1 MKKIFM
7 RGLIALA
14 PISLTLALLIWLYNV
29 LEGVFSIPIKAI
41 LGPEYYY
48 RGSGVLLAFVLIIVI
63 GALLNTYLLRKLYE
77 AGENLMHRIPFVKT
91 LYSSVRDLMKFFQSD
106 EARKQ
111 GYVVSFEIAGT
122 RLIGLVTRES
132 FDDLPKGVGEEGEI
146 AVFLPMS
153 YQIGGY
159 MIMVPRSSVKRISM
173 SVEEAMRFVV
183 TAGMLSH
190 TKKDIPK

>member
-48 RGSGVLLAFVLIIVI
+48 RGSGVLLAFVLIILI

-106 EARKQ
+106 EAKKQ